1 MNAALMQFSRQ
12 PMKIY
17 ICSVLIL
24 WK

>member
-1 MNAALMQFSRQ
+1 MSALKFSRR
-12 PMKIY
+12 PMETY